1 MRAATSPDANC
12 AATISLFVY
21 LFCAL
26 SASFPFARLGIP
38 IPHPRTSIST
48 SRTPCKLGLS
58 AAQMSGVIRFQSSRR
73 LFSACTCAH
82 SLYHKF
88 DSIRENLLT
97 KPPSIDMGQSK
108 PVVVS
113 FKLISPNCPPH
124 SMAAP
129 RLPPPLSQLIMQQ
142 LQRWCAKERE
152 AQNERRLARTLASVL
167 AST

>member
-1 MRAATSPDANC
+1 MQTAQQQFP
-12 AATISLFVY
+12 SLFTFSALCLPVFLSLVWASRFHTPEPAYPPAAHPANWAY
-21 LFCAL
+21 LLRKCL
-26 SASFPFARLGIP
+26 ASFG
-38 IPHPRTSIST
+38 
-48 SRTPCKLGLS
+48 
-58 AAQMSGVIRFQSSRR
+58 
-73 LFSACTCAH
+73 FSPVADY

-129 RLPPPLSQLIMQQ
+129 CMPPPLSQLIMQQ